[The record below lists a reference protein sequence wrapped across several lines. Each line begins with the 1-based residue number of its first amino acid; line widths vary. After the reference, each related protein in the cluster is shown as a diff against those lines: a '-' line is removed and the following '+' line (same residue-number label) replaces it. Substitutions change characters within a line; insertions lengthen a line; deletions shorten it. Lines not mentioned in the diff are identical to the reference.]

1 MEYIKGGKSKL
12 RVVKL
17 TEYSSLL
24 KNMSNKSRIY
34 GNLVSQAVLFFPKKK
49 NRTIGL
55 WRGKEEIDV
64 GTSKKKKTIPLCSVK
79 GSFLN

>member
-49 NRTIGL
+49 KPDDRSLEREG
-55 WRGKEEIDV
+55 GD
-64 GTSKKKKTIPLCSVK
+64 
-79 GSFLN
+79 